1 MDLETLL
8 ARLKG
13 AHKAGKGWLACCPA
27 HDDRTPS
34 LSLTEAD
41 DGKVLIHCF
50 AGCKPCDVVGAIG
63 LSMKDLFS
71 REASP
76 DERRRIKKAAAMAT
90 IRDAQ
95 LVIEAAKS
103 LPLSADDRSFLAKTQ
118 AQRRQAQQLLDR
130 LAAEEGCECKSGLI
144 LRCAQD
150 IQPEP
155 VSWLWP
161 GWLALGKLAVLAG
174 NPGSGKTTLS
184 MALAAIVTNGGLW
197 PDGSRCVEP
206 GQVLIWSSE
215 DDPGDTLVPRLLAAG
230 ANLELVH
237 FLSGIAEAE
246 GLRSFDPSRDIPHLA
261 AELEAAR
268 DVRLIIID
276 PIVSAV
282 AGDAHKANIVR
293 RSLQPLVDYAMKHG
307 CAVLGITHFAKGS
320 SERDPLER
328 VIGSQAF
335 GALARVVLV
344 AAKEEGEDGIRVLAR
359 AKSNIGPDG
368 GGVSYAMRTADLGNG
383 ITTSHVEWTGT
394 LEGSARTILGEVE
407 GPQED
412 GPKAAREQAAEWLSD
427 LININGP
434 LPTKVIYKKAQA
446 AGISKKS
453 LRTAREALGIVTQKA
468 GFDTGWEWS
477 FPGHSAAKVPATSE
491 HAQAANE
498 GTFKP
503 HGHLR
508 APTTPI
514 PLGGNHI
521 KPPAATLGA
530 DGENEI

>member
-1 MDLETLL
+1 MALETLL
-8 ARLKG
+8 MRLKG
-13 AHKAGKGWLACCPA
+13 TRKAGKSWMACCPA
-27 HDDRTPS
+27 HDDHTPS
-34 LSLTEAD
+34 LGITEAS

-50 AGCKPCDVVGAIG
+50 AGCKPGEVVEAVG
-63 LSMKDLFS
+63 LSMKDLFG

-103 LPLSADDRSFLAKTQ
+103 LPLSAEDRSFLAKTQ
-118 AQRRQAQQLLDR
+118 AQGAQAQQLLDR
-130 LAAEEGCECKSGLI
+130 LAAEEGCERKGGLI
-144 LRCAQD
+144 LRCARD

-184 MALAAIVTNGGLW
+184 MALAAIVTNGGTW

-206 GQVLIWSSE
+206 GRVLIWSSE
-215 DDPGDTLVPRLLAAG
+215 DDPADTLVPRLLATG
-230 ANLELVH
+230 ANLECVH
-237 FLSGIAEAE
+237 FLSGIAEAD

-261 AELEAAR
+261 AELETAR

-307 CAVLGITHFAKGS
+307 CAVIGITHFAKGS

-344 AAKEEGEDGIRVLAR
+344 AAKEEGEHGIRVLAR
-359 AKSNIGPDG
+359 AKSNIGLEG
-368 GGVSYAMRTADLGNG
+368 GGVSYAMRTVELENG
-383 ITTSHVEWTGT
+383 ITTNNVEWTGT
-394 LEGSARTILGEVE
+394 LEGSARAILGEVE
-407 GPQED
+407 GAQEE
-412 GPKAAREQAAEWLSD
+412 GPRAAREQAAEWLSD
-427 LININGP
+427 LITINGP
-434 LPTKVIYKKAQA
+434 LPSSVIHQKAQG

-453 LRTAREALGIVTQKA
+453 LRTARETLGIVTQKA
-468 GFDTGWEWS
+468 GFAKGWEWS
-477 FPGHSAAKVPATSE
+477 LPGPSTAKMPSTGE

-498 GTFKP
+498 GTFKLQ
-503 HGHLR
+503 GHLR
-508 APTTPI
+508 TPI
-514 PLGGNHI
+514 TPMSYGRNHV
-521 KPPAATLGA
+521 KPPASTLGT
-530 DGENEI
+530 DGDHEL